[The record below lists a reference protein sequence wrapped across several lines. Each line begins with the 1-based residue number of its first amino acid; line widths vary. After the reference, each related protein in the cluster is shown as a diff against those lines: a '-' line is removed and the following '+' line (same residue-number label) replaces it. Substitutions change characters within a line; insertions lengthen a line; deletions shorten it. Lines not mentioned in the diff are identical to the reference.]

1 MMVRI
6 NSPASTPIT
15 LSLDATYG
23 ILGCTYWPTEGTE
36 DSVTETI
43 LVTVEGTEAVIKS
56 AVQYINS
63 LLREAEMAGDT
74 ISYPVYLEFQATAS
88 ASIYRSKIVSGM
100 VQWDSEAVRHKLDNA
115 TNTVGISVIVTRLN
129 FWEGPEVEIPI
140 STAAQAESVNGRIV
154 YNNDNASSSN
164 NYFQI
169 AANRVIGDL
178 PAPVKLRIAQYTGS
192 AVSWRSFYVGNN
204 VFSSPSSADVW
215 LLGSE
220 AFTSAT
226 ATWGAGGITHSTLMF
241 IFNFSNTLM
250 TQTKGRM
257 FRVIAALTSATAGM
271 YFRAG
276 IYSNY
281 GNFFL
286 PLRVNRER
294 YNSDAAGASSF
305 KLLDLGQLQS
315 RLAVTIPLPVVQRWL
330 FRRAAQ

>member
-169 AANRVIGDL
+169 AANR
-178 PAPVKLRIAQYTGS
+178 
-192 AVSWRSFYVGNN
+192 
-204 VFSSPSSADVW
+204 
-215 LLGSE
+215 
-220 AFTSAT
+220 
-226 ATWGAGGITHSTLMF
+226 
-241 IFNFSNTLM
+241 
-250 TQTKGRM
+250 
-257 FRVIAALTSATAGM
+257 
-271 YFRAG
+271 
-276 IYSNY
+276 
-281 GNFFL
+281 
-286 PLRVNRER
+286 
-294 YNSDAAGASSF
+294 
-305 KLLDLGQLQS
+305 
-315 RLAVTIPLPVVQRWL
+315 
-330 FRRAAQ
+330 